1 VFEKDN
7 PYDIV
12 GTSIVIVI
20 YFQTS

>member
-7 PYDIV
+7 PYDII